1 MIESGERVMWIRTGF
16 AAALLMAASASAGAQ
31 SYEVWAVDQ
40 GTATVHV
47 YNDKLDETAKLD
59 LGNHGVRVPHMIDFT
74 PDGAYAVIAA
84 TASGNVSVI
93 RTADRQVVAVLPT
106 GPASHA
112 ATVRPDGRQA
122 IVAVIGDPKVER
134 DGKLVEIRIDP
145 QAGKFEVGRTLVI
158 AEDPV
163 FKQSA
168 DKFKDVGAVCQQ
180 YTADGRKAYVT
191 LGPAIANGGLV
202 VLDTENFKLTAAYPP
217 DQLKVNC
224 GTVLTRDG
232 KHMFVNGGDHGL
244 GVWYALDAATGE
256 VAHQGS
262 SRGEDAHGTWTTPD
276 GREVWMVNR
285 ATSNGVVI
293 DPKTFAIVAEI
304 PDVGKTPDIVA
315 MSPDSKFAFVTT
327 RGPNPVSMPHIAKGT
342 TPGFSVIS
350 VPERKLV
357 RHLQPAPGND
367 KSDFHGIGVRVMR

>member
-1 MIESGERVMWIRTGF
+1 MRIRLALVAT
-16 AAALLMAASASAGAQ
+16 ALLLAPATADAQ
-31 SYEVWAVDQ
+31 RYEVWAMDQ
-40 GTATVHV
+40 GTAMVHI
-47 YNDKLDETAKLD
+47 YNDKLEEAAKLD
-59 LGNHGVRVPHMIDFT
+59 MAPHGVRAPHMIDFT

-84 TASGNVSVI
+84 TASGNVSVV

-134 DGKLVEIRIDP
+134 DGKLVEITIDP
-145 QAGKFEVGRTLVI
+145 QAGKFELGRSLVI

-163 FKQSA
+163 FKQAA
-168 DKFKDVGAVCQQ
+168 DKFKDIGAVCQQ
-180 YTADGRKAYVT
+180 YTADGRQAYVT

-202 VLDTENFKLTAAYPP
+202 VLDTAAFKLAAAYPP
-217 DQLKVNC
+217 AELKVNC

-232 KHMFVNGGDHGL
+232 KHMFVNGGDKGVGL
-244 GVWYALDAATGE
+244 WYAIDAATRK
-256 VAHQGS
+256 VVHQGS

-285 ATSNGVVI
+285 LTSNAIVI
-293 DPKTFAIVAEI
+293 DPKTFAIIAEI

-315 MSPDSKFAFVTT
+315 MSPDSKFAFITT
-327 RGPNPVSMPHIAKGT
+327 RGPNPISMPHIAKGT
-342 TPGFSVIS
+342 TPGFSVVS
-350 VPERKLV
+350 VPDRKLV
-357 RHLQPAPGND
+357 RHIQPAPGND
-367 KSDFHGIGVRVMR
+367 KSDFHGIGVRIVR